1 MVGSLRIFSAQI
13 PSADS
18 ALKITLSY
26 IEGNTE
32 QSQRERERERERES
46 LSSFEKK

>member
-32 QSQRERERERERES
+32 QSQRERERES
-46 LSSFEKK
+46 LSSFEKNTE